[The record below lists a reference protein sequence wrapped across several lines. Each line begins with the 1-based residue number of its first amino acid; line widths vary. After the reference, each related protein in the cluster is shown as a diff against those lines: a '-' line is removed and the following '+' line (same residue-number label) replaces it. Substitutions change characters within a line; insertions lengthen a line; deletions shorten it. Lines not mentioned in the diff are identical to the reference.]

1 MSPAGLSPK
10 HSLMAAL
17 DSLVI
22 YRKQLGDV
30 LLLQPALEWL
40 AQRGSVGVAT
50 RPAFADLLALMPGR
64 IVLAPRFLPR
74 ARHVY
79 CLETRRGAIAYAAS
93 AIGARR
99 HLLKSKERGSG
110 WHRLVFSEISVT
122 PGRDMYRAALFHAML
137 DGRSEDFRPPRLESP
152 PADWLPTGLPAR
164 YGVIHPT
171 AAWEHKTWSAGKWCA
186 ALQERGGDLPWVV
199 TAGPAPWEQALAGQL
214 AAGLGGRAI
223 NLAGRTNL
231 RQYLAVLANARLALC
246 VDGSASHLAAAF
258 GKPTLTLFGPTN
270 PIHWHYPGPA
280 TLRLAAKDFCAEA
293 RPPVD
298 AIPVAAV
305 GAAIDRLLA
314 VAHG

>member
-1 MSPAGLSPK
+1 
-10 HSLMAAL
+10 MAAL

-30 LLLQPALEWL
+30 LLLQPALELL

-50 RPAFADLLALMPGR
+50 RPAFADLLALMPGN
-64 IVLAPRFLPR
+64 ITLAPRVFPR
-74 ARHVY
+74 ARNVY
-79 CLETRRGAIAYAAS
+79 CLETRRGAVAYAAS

-137 DGRSEDFRPPRLESP
+137 KGLAEDFRPPRLASP
-152 PADWLPTGLPAR
+152 PADWLPAGLPER
-164 YGVIHPT
+164 FGVIHPT
-171 AAWEHKTWSAGKWCA
+171 AAWAHKTWSANKWCA
-186 ALQERGGDLPWVV
+186 ALQERDSDLPWVV
-199 TAGPAPWEQALAGQL
+199 TAGPAPWEQELAGRL
-214 AAGLGGRAI
+214 VAGLGQRAI
-223 NLAGRTNL
+223 NLAGRTSL
-231 RQYLAVLANARLALC
+231 RQYLAVLAKARLALC

-270 PIHWHYPGPA
+270 PIHWHCPGPA
-280 TLRLAAKDFCAEA
+280 TLRLAAQDFCAEA

-305 GAAIDRLLA
+305 GAAIDRLREA
-314 VAHG
+314 VHD